1 MMKIFPIL
9 LLLII
14 SCGYKTLPTPYPSI
28 SEGLIKVQKENL
40 YFEGGQL
47 VLEWQSPI
55 KLPLED
61 SQVSK
66 PEKEDIKKIR
76 LFQLKIFTPSTCPAC
91 DDQLIETIEIL
102 NSHFTQE
109 IKQQGIII
117 QKNRG
122 NSFKVLIPSK
132 QLIGYDRYPLIYFT
146 IDYYTY
152 DGDLSPL
159 SKKLYPKRPLVIP
172 VPDIKW
178 KIVTTDA
185 LKQETEAERFDIQN
199 TVKKDAHLLINW
211 EPPLEKEVH
220 EISDN
225 KAFKIIN
232 KYYGLVLFSINK
244 NDEVD
249 LISPEPLYNGRF
261 LIIDITRQIWAKYQD
276 RFGNYSDNILL
287 YTP

>member
-1 MMKIFPIL
+1 MMKFFPIL

-28 SEGLIKVQKENL
+28 SEGLIKVQKESL
-40 YFEGGQL
+40 YFEGDQL

-66 PEKEDIKKIR
+66 SEKEDIKKIR

-91 DDQLIETIEIL
+91 DDQLIEKIEIL
-102 NSHFTQE
+102 NNHVSYE
-109 IKQQGIII
+109 INRQGLIF

-122 NSFKVLIPSK
+122 NSFKVLIPSN
-132 QLIGYDRYPLIYFT
+132 QLIGFDRNPLIYFA
-146 IDYYTY
+146 IDYYTS

-159 SKKLYPKRPLVIP
+159 SKKLYPKRPSAIP
-172 VPDIKW
+172 IPDIKW

-185 LKQETEAERFDIQN
+185 LKQETETERFDVEGI
-199 TVKKDAHLLINW
+199 VSKEAHLLINW
-211 EPPLEKEVH
+211 DPPLEREVH

-244 NDEVD
+244 NDEIKLVT
-249 LISPEPLYNGRF
+249 PKPLYDGQF
-261 LIIDITRQIWAKYQD
+261 LILDITRQIWAKYQD
-276 RFGNYSDNILL
+276 RFGNYSDNILI
-287 YTP
+287 YFP